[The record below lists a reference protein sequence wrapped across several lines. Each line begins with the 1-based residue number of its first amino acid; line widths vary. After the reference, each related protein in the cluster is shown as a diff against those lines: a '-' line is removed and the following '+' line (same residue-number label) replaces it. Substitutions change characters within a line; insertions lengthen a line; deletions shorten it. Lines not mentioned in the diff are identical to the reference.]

1 MKIAV
6 LSSATAWHFLDLKRA
21 CGDQHELFNFRFQ
34 ELAASLEQG
43 GASFN
48 LDADAVIVR
57 TMPGGSLQQVVF
69 RMDLLAQLER
79 TGTIVVNPAKSIEAA
94 VDKYLSLAKIKAAG
108 IPVPR
113 TFVSQTVEAA
123 FLHFKGLDEDVVA
136 KPIFG
141 SMGRGIVR
149 LQSNGE
155 AKTHFEEMVEAGEVI
170 YQQEFLRHSG
180 FDIRLFVIGEK
191 VFAMKRTNTK
201 GWITNISQGGVG
213 ECYQASDQERCLAI
227 GAARAVGAR
236 IAGVDLLYD
245 ESGKPYILEV
255 NAVPGWEAISS
266 VLQIDFAKLI
276 LEEVTGL
283 ELV

>member
-1 MKIAV
+1 MRVVISTSCLTFDSKS
-6 LSSATAWHFLDLKRA
+6 LPRRWSRA
-21 CGDQHELFNFRFQ
+21 
-34 ELAASLEQG
+34 

-123 FLHFKGLDEDVVA
+123 FLHFKGLGEDVVA

-213 ECYQASDQERCLAI
+213 ECYQASDQERCLAVD
-227 GAARAVGAR
+227 AARAVGAR